1 MPPAPAAQRGHRRPT
16 RARWHDLAEA
26 KGTYYEVVVE
36 DTPVP
41 PVLGDAADLREVLTN
56 LVFNALDAMPRGGR

>member
-1 MPPAPAAQRGHRRPT
+1 VARAGAWW
-16 RARWHDLAEA
+16 RARLPCP
-26 KGTYYEVVVE
+26 YEVIVE